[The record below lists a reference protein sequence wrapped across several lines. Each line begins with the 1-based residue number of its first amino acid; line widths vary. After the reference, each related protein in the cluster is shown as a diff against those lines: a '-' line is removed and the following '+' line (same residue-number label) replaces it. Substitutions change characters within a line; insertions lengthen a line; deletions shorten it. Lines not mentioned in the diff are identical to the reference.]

1 MFRLFKKKRILNL
14 MVISFLMGAV
24 FVLGGYAAYNSLI
37 NPGATKAETEYLE
50 NQNDFAPPQNV
61 ISADITQIVKK
72 AGPAVVNINTITKT
86 ESVRYNPFFDDP
98 FFREFFGR
106 DFGFDLGP
114 RVSRG
119 LGTGFI
125 FRKDGYILT
134 NEHVIHG
141 AQEIKVT
148 VAGYDQDF
156 KAEVIG
162 SDYEL
167 DLAVIK
173 IDAPDDLPVLKLGE
187 SEDAQVGEWVIA
199 IGNPYGLDH
208 TVTVGVLSA
217 KGRPVEIQDRVYKD
231 LLQTDAAIN
240 PGNSG
245 GPLLNLKGEVIGI
258 NTAINAAAQG
268 IGFAIPS
275 STVKEVLEELISK
288 GKVVRPWMGVI
299 LQEVTKDLAEILE
312 YEGTEGAV
320 ISYVAPEGPAD
331 KAGLRRGDIIIE
343 IDKKSIKTPDDV
355 VNIIKNSQVGR
366 KHVLLVHSRG
376 VTKYVTVTLEEKP
389 GSN

>member
-1 MFRLFKKKRILNL
+1 MFRILKKKRVLSL
-14 MVISFLMGAV
+14 MIVSFLMGAA
-24 FVLGGYAAYNSLI
+24 FVLGGYAAYNNLI
-37 NPGATKAETEYLE
+37 SPETTRAETEYQS
-50 NQNDFAPPQNV
+50 NQNNSSLSLSPVPV
-61 ISADITQIVKK
+61 DITQIVKE
-72 AGPAVVNINTITKT
+72 AGPAVVNITTVTRT
-86 ESVRYNPFFDDP
+86 ETTRYSPFFDDP
-98 FFREFFGR
+98 FFRDFFGR
-106 DFGFDLGP
+106 NFGFDLGP
-114 RVSRG
+114 RVRRG

-148 VAGYDQDF
+148 VVGYDRDF

-275 STVKEVLEELISK
+275 STVKDVLEDLISK

-320 ISYVAPEGPAD
+320 ISYVAPDSPAD

-343 IDKKSIKTPDDV
+343 VDRNKIKTPDDV

-376 VTKYVTVTLEEKP
+376 VTKYVTVTLGEKP